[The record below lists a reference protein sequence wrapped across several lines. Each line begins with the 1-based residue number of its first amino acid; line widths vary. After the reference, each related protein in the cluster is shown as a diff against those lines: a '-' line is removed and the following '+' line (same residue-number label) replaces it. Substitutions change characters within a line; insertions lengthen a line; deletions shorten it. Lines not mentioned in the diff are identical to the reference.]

1 MKKSV
6 VKKLMFSGLV
16 SACLVFATPV
26 FAGGGITVTVD
37 GNTLSTDTAPQI
49 VDGRTLVPLRAI
61 FESLG
66 AEIDWDAN
74 TKTVSAKKAD
84 VSISFTVGSSVMVK
98 NGSEIVLDVP
108 PQIIN
113 SRTMVPVRAVSEG
126 LGCTVGWDGATKSV
140 SVNTAGVETT
150 TQTTTET
157 TTEATTEAITEITTE
172 DTADQVSVITLDMTW
187 IKQFEKSKAPAKL
200 NAKYASEADSTAHE
214 DVRYYFEQEYLPYL
228 LYNSEEFNDDIS
240 SGKQSDIQDALEY
253 VWYGMVIDDYADDY
267 IVNGDEEFKLEGG
280 SLDDISDQIADIIVD
295 LIDRWYLDFDDNVS
309 VSCGKMD
316 KDTTVVLLQ
325 FSEEKITPLCSY
337 VALVFDKDGKVGY
350 YTAEWDE
357 SLDGYLFCYVDYTDE
372 SLERGSIME
381 VRDSKAAFLE
391 TVQLVYSG
399 AYDTIVSSFE

>member
-1 MKKSV
+1 
-6 VKKLMFSGLV
+6 
-16 SACLVFATPV
+16 
-26 FAGGGITVTVD
+26 
-37 GNTLSTDTAPQI
+37 
-49 VDGRTLVPLRAI
+49 
-61 FESLG
+61 
-66 AEIDWDAN
+66 
-74 TKTVSAKKAD
+74 
-84 VSISFTVGSSVMVK
+84 MVK
-98 NGSEIVLDVP
+98 NGSEIVLDVS

-126 LGCTVGWDGATKSV
+126 LGCTVDWDAATKSV
-140 SVNTAGVETT
+140 SVNTVGVETT

-280 SLDDISDQIADIIVD
+280 SLDDISDQIADIIVG

-381 VRDSKAAFLE
+381 VRDSKEAFLE